1 MIDKDSLPDCLEV
14 TAWTEDAQGELDE
27 IMGVRH
33 REYQVEGV
41 QFHPESI
48 LTEHGYALLQNFLE
62 QASAGRRQPRREM
75 MEIQAAI
82 KSVMARQDLSID
94 EMASV
99 MQQIMTGECT
109 ASQIGG
115 FLVGLRMK
123 GESVDE
129 LSAAARVMRELSTRV
144 EVGCDH
150 LVDTAG
156 TGGDSSGSFNIST
169 ASAIV
174 AAAAGA
180 HVAKHGNRSMTSKS
194 GSADLLEAAGVKL
207 DISPAQIGECIEQVG
222 VGFMFAPAHHG
233 AMKHAI
239 GPRREMAVRTMF
251 NVLGPLTN
259 PAGAPNQ
266 IIGVFDAEL
275 VEPMARVLQQLGS
288 HHVMVVHGEDGMD
301 EISISAP
308 TKVAELKGGQ
318 VNSYTLAPADFGM
331 QTASVEELRVES
343 AEQSLAMVR
352 SVFADQPGAPRDI
365 VCLNA
370 GAAIYVSGLTDTL
383 AAGVDAA
390 RAAISEG
397 KAAAVLDNLVA
408 RTNGA

>member
-1 MIDKDSLPDCLEV
+1 
-14 TAWTEDAQGELDE
+14 
-27 IMGVRH
+27 
-33 REYQVEGV
+33 
-41 QFHPESI
+41 
-48 LTEHGYALLQNFLE
+48 
-62 QASAGRRQPRREM
+62 

-82 KSVMARQDLSID
+82 KSVMARKDLCID

-109 ASQIGG
+109 PSQIGG

-123 GESVDE
+123 GETVDE
-129 LSAAARVMRELSTRV
+129 LAAAARVMRELSTRV
-144 EVGCDH
+144 EVSCDH

-180 HVAKHGNRSMTSKS
+180 HVAKHGNRSMTSNS
-194 GSADLLEAAGVKL
+194 GSADVLEAAGVKL
-207 DISPAQIGECIEQVG
+207 DINPARISECIEQVG

-239 GPRREMAVRTMF
+239 GPRREMAVRTVF

-266 IIGVFDAEL
+266 IIGVFDGEL
-275 VEPMARVLQQLGS
+275 VEPMAQVLLQLGS
-288 HHVMVVHGEDGMD
+288 RHVMVVHAEDGMD

-308 TKVAELKGGQ
+308 TRVAELKDGEVSG
-318 VNSYTLAPADFGM
+318 YTIAPADFGM
-331 QTASVEELRVES
+331 QIADLASLRVGS
-343 AEQSLAMVR
+343 ADESLAMIRGVL
-352 SVFADQPGAPRDI
+352 ADEPGPARDI
-365 VCLNA
+365 VCLNS
-370 GAAIYVSGLTDTL
+370 GAAIYVSGCAASL
-383 AAGVDAA
+383 AAGV
-390 RAAISEG
+390 E
-397 KAAAVLDNLVA
+397 AAAVAISSGQAATVLQNLVT
-408 RTNGA
+408 RTNADE